1 MKPFEYLNHTA
12 DMGIASYGKSLE
24 AVFENAALGMFEF
37 LTDLK
42 EVELQEELT
51 VYVEGEDRETLLVE
65 WLNELLY
72 LSETRRMFFSKFK
85 VEELTETHLKAKVFG
100 EKIQEKHQI
109 KGYIKACTY
118 HELKI
123 ETAEEGY
130 RAQVICD
137 V

>member
-1 MKPFEYLNHTA
+1 MKPFEYINHTA
-12 DMGIASYGKSLE
+12 DMGIVSYGKSLE

-37 LTDLK
+37 LADLK
-42 EVELQEELT
+42 KVTPKEELN

-72 LSETRRMFFSKFK
+72 LHETRRMLFSKFK
-85 VEELTETHLKAKVFG
+85 VVELTETHLKAEVFG
-100 EKIQEKHQI
+100 EKIQKRHQLEN
-109 KGYIKACTY
+109 YIKACTY

-123 ETAEEGY
+123 EAVEGGY